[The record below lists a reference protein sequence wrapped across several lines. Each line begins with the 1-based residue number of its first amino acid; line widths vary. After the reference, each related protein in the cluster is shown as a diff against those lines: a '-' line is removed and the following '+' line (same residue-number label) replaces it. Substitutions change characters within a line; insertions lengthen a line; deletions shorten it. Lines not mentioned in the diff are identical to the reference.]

1 MVRRTR
7 IVIAAVI
14 AAGVLAGAALAPA
27 AGDRHTSGASPRVT
41 YTEDG
46 VPVVDSGHKCKA
58 GQGWARKHH
67 RSYSAD
73 PSDY

>member
-1 MVRRTR
+1 MVRRMR

-27 AGDRHTSGASPRVT
+27 AGDRQATGSSHVT
-41 YTEDG
+41 YNDDG
-46 VPVVDSGHKCKA
+46 IPVVDSGHECKA
-58 GQGWARKHH
+58 GQAGARKHH

>member
-1 MVRRTR
+1 MVRRMR
-7 IVIAAVI
+7 IVIAVVI

-27 AGDRHTSGASPRVT
+27 AGDRHTTGSSHVT
-41 YTEDG
+41 YNADG
-46 VPVVDSGHKCKA
+46 IPVVDSGDKCKA
-58 GQGWARKHH
+58 GHAGAKRHR